1 MDKNEVRHK
10 LHDEICALDTA
21 IKQLASIRPYVDSS
35 SKQDRFDRS
44 LAIIIGVKN
53 DMLKTLTE
61 LKNDMTKQ
69 SQSDVIVDTFR
80 KNFEAMSYAE
90 REEYLKKHGFDF
102 GSSESDVI
110 VDTFRKKFEAMSYEE
125 REEYLKEHG
134 FDFGSSDEITH

>member
-10 LHDEICALDTA
+10 LYDEICALDTA
-21 IKQLASIRPYVDSS
+21 IKQLASICPYVDSS
-35 SKQDRFDRS
+35 SKQDRFGRS
-44 LAIIIGVKN
+44 LAIIKGVKN

-80 KNFEAMSYAE
+80 KNFEAMSY
-90 REEYLKKHGFDF
+90 
-102 GSSESDVI
+102 
-110 VDTFRKKFEAMSYEE
+110 EE

-134 FDFGSSDEITH
+134 FDFGSSDETPLER